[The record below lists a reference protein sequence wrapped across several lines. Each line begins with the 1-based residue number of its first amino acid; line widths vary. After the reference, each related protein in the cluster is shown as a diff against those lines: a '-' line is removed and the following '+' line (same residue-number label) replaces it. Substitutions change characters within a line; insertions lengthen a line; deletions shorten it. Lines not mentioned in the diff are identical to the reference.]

1 MLKSIIYIVLLM
13 FLCYYYHVKEEK
25 MSYFSTNLKFLREQK
40 KLSQNKLAE
49 MANVNQTTIMRWES
63 GEMSPSL
70 DNIYD
75 IANALNISVADLTG
89 KNLKEDDVEFDELD
103 LLFDKHKDILTE
115 SDKTLIK
122 TIIEQRKKEID
133 KELGEDNE

>member
-1 MLKSIIYIVLLM
+1 
-13 FLCYYYHVKEEK
+13 

>member
-1 MLKSIIYIVLLM
+1 
-13 FLCYYYHVKEEK
+13 

-103 LLFDKHKDILTE
+103 VLFDKHKDILTD